1 MIFSLKKLPGI
12 ICIHQHVI
20 FLIQLYCS
28 EFLRNA
34 LGVEKEKFIN
44 LTVKLNKMKQRFLIA
59 AIMCSTQLFAQSLRG
74 KVFDAN
80 NNSPLYGASVSY
92 EGQGVAT
99 NKDGIFSIDCGKPA
113 TLTISY
119 IGYET
124 YRVAVKN
131 CVDFL
136 NIALIPTDKNLDEV
150 DITATSNLN
159 KSLLYQPSSITKL
172 GTPELK
178 RGLGLYLDDAI
189 NENIP
194 GVTLQR
200 RSVSG
205 GQQFNIRGYG
215 GGSGGTGRISSNFD
229 GQGYKVY
236 LNGIPI
242 TDAEGITVLDDIDF
256 GSVGDV
262 EVTKGPSGT
271 LYGLA
276 IAGVVNLK
284 TIKAGKGKTSI
295 GQDVLIGS
303 YGLQRYTTHF
313 EVGGTNSSLL
323 VNYGHQQTDGYLIH
337 NASHKDFVNVASEFK
352 INDKQSISTYFG
364 YSNSYDQRAGELTLT
379 QYANKDY
386 SGNPDYIIRNG
397 HSEIISI
404 RAGLSH
410 TYNFNSHIS
419 NTTTVY
425 GSGLTNNSSSAAGWT
440 DKDPVNYGLRST
452 FDTKSSMK
460 EGFSLSGITG
470 IETQHQNAQT
480 IGYTMVKNPVDTTGY
495 YIIGAPRSNQYTL
508 TGTTS
513 LFTEWSLAIPHD
525 ISFTAGI
532 GISNMNIQL
541 NDRFYVANSTKPTKY
556 FKNYN
561 GLFSPHFAVNKVFSK
576 ELSLYAS
583 YSKAYKA
590 PTSSYFFIPS
600 TGAVN
605 TDLKPETGNQ
615 FEVGTKGALLNNK
628 LSYQLAIFDATFSNK
643 FAAMNVLNQAGT
655 ATLYTYVVNG
665 GKQSDKGIEF
675 LAKYTAYE
683 SANSFFQSIRPF
695 ANFTYSDFKY
705 VDYIFHTKSKAGLD
719 SAINYDGKKVAGVG
733 PFNANI
739 GVDLSLKYGL
749 YTNVIYSHKDAF
761 PITSDGLNNTSSY
774 SLLNAKIGFQRSL
787 SPHFD
792 LNVYFGID
800 NIGGTQYPIF
810 VFINQL
816 PDAYLPGPLNA
827 TYYGGLNLKYNF

>member
-1 MIFSLKKLPGI
+1 
-12 ICIHQHVI
+12 
-20 FLIQLYCS
+20 
-28 EFLRNA
+28 
-34 LGVEKEKFIN
+34 
-44 LTVKLNKMKQRFLIA
+44 MKHLLLLCA
-59 AIMCSTQLFAQSLRG
+59 WMCSTPLFSQTLKG
-74 KVFDAN
+74 KVFDSYN
-80 NNSPLYGASVSY
+80 HEPLYGASISL
-92 EGQGVAT
+92 GGLSTAT
-99 NKDGIFSIDCGKPA
+99 DNNGAFSIGCSKSS
-113 TLTISY
+113 TLTVSFV
-119 IGYET
+119 GYKT
-124 YRVAVKN
+124 FTHVIKN
-131 CVDFL
+131 CDAFL
-136 NIALIPTDKNLDEV
+136 NIALIPVNKNLDEV

-189 NENIP
+189 NANVP

-256 GSVGDV
+256 GSVGDL

-276 IAGVVNLK
+276 IAGVVNIK
-284 TIKAGKGKTSI
+284 TIKPAIGKVSI

-313 EVGGTNSSLL
+313 EMGTSNSSLL
-323 VNYGHQQTDGYLIH
+323 INYGQQETDGYLIH
-337 NASHKDFVNVASEFK
+337 NASHKDFVNLAADFK
-352 INDKQSISTYFG
+352 INEKESVNTYFG
-364 YSNSYDQRAGELTLT
+364 YSKSYDQRAGELTLT

-397 HSEIISI
+397 HSEVTSF

-410 TYNFNSHIS
+410 MYNFNDRIS

-425 GSGLTNNSSSAAGWT
+425 GSGATTNASSAAGWT
-440 DKDPVNYGLRST
+440 DKDPINFGLRST
-452 FDTKSSMK
+452 FDTKFSLK
-460 EGFSLSGITG
+460 KGVSLSGITG

-480 IGYTMVKNPVDTTGY
+480 IGYGMVKNAADTSGY
-495 YIIGAPRSNQYTL
+495 YIIGAQRSNQYTL

-513 LFTEWSLAIPHD
+513 LFTEWSLTLPHD
-525 ISFTAGI
+525 ISFTAGV
-532 GISNMNIQL
+532 GLSNMNIQL
-541 NDRFYVANSTKPTKY
+541 NDRMYVANSTKPTQY
-556 FKNYN
+556 SKNYN
-561 GLFSPHFAVNKVFSK
+561 GLYSPHFAINKVISK
-576 ELSLYAS
+576 EFSVYGS

-590 PTSSYFFIPS
+590 PTSSYFYIPS

-615 FEVGTKGALLNNK
+615 FEVGTKGAVLNNK
-628 LSYQLAIFDATFSNK
+628 LSYQLALFDAIYSNK
-643 FAAMNVLNQAGT
+643 FTAMNVLNQAGT

-665 GKQSDKGIEF
+665 GKQDDKGIE
-675 LAKYTAYE
+675 LLVKCTAYE
-683 SANSFFQSIRPF
+683 SADDFFQSVRPF
-695 ANFTYSDFKY
+695 ANCTYSDFKY
-705 VDYIFHTKSKAGLD
+705 VDYVFHTKSKAGLD

-733 PFNANI
+733 PFNANV
-739 GVDLSLKYGL
+739 GLDLSLKYGL
-749 YTNVIYSHKDAF
+749 YANVTYSYKDAF
-761 PITSDGLNNTSSY
+761 PITSDGLNITSSY
-774 SLLNAKIGFQRSL
+774 SLLNAKVGFQHSL
-787 SPHFD
+787 SNHFD

-800 NIGGTQYPIF
+800 NITQTQYPIF
-810 VFINQL
+810 VFVNQL
-816 PDAYLPGPLNA
+816 PDAYLPAALNA
-827 TYYGGLNLKYNF
+827 NYYGELNLKYNF

>member
-1 MIFSLKKLPGI
+1 
-12 ICIHQHVI
+12 
-20 FLIQLYCS
+20 
-28 EFLRNA
+28 
-34 LGVEKEKFIN
+34 
-44 LTVKLNKMKQRFLIA
+44 MKQLFLIA
-59 AIMCSTQLFAQSLRG
+59 AILCSTQLFAQTLKG

-80 NNSPLYGASVSY
+80 NNSPLYGATVSFA
-92 EGQGVAT
+92 GKGT
-99 NKDGIFSIDCGKPA
+99 TTDKDGTFSIECGKTA
-113 TLTISY
+113 TLTVSY

-124 YRVAVKN
+124 YRQVVKS
-131 CVDFL
+131 CDDYL
-136 NIALIPTDKNLDEV
+136 NIALIPSNENLDEV

-189 NENIP
+189 NGNIP

-215 GGSGGTGRISSNFD
+215 GGSGGTGRVSSNFD

-236 LNGIPI
+236 LNGIPV
-242 TDAEGITVLDDIDF
+242 TDAEGITLLDDIDF

-276 IAGVVNLK
+276 VAGVVNLK
-284 TIKAGKGKTSI
+284 TIKPEKGTTSI

-313 EVGGTNSSLL
+313 ETASANSSLL
-323 VNYGHQQTDGYLIH
+323 VNYGHQQSDGYLIH
-337 NASHKDFVNVASEFK
+337 NASHKDFVNIAGDFK
-352 INDKQSISTYFG
+352 INNKESLSTYFDF
-364 YSNSYDQRAGELTLT
+364 SKSYDQRSGELTLT

-386 SGNPDYIIRNG
+386 SGNPDYIIRNA
-397 HSEIISI
+397 HSEIVSF

-419 NTTTVY
+419 NTTTVF
-425 GSGLTNNSSSAAGWT
+425 GTGQTNNSSSAAGWT
-440 DKDPVNYGLRST
+440 DKDPINYGLRSV
-452 FDTKSSMK
+452 FDTKFSLK

-470 IETQHQNAQT
+470 VETQHQYAQT
-480 IGYTMVKNPVDTTGY
+480 IGYGMGINPADSTGY
-495 YIIGAPRSNQYTL
+495 YIITAAKSNQYTQ

-532 GISNMNIQL
+532 GLTNMNIQL
-541 NDRFYVANSTKPTKY
+541 NNRFYVANSTLPTTY

-576 ELSLYAS
+576 EFSLYAS

-590 PTSSYFFIPS
+590 PTSSYFYIPS

-605 TDLKPETGNQ
+605 TDLKPEIGNQ

-628 LSYQLAIFDATFSNK
+628 LSYQLAFFDAKFSNK
-643 FAAMNVLNQAGT
+643 FTAVNVLNQAGT

-665 GKQSDKGIEF
+665 GKQDDKGIEF

-683 SANSFFQSIRPF
+683 SATGFFQSVRPF
-695 ANFTYSDFKY
+695 VNFTYSDFKY
-705 VDYIFHTKSKAGLD
+705 VDYVFHTKSKAGLD
-719 SAINYDGKKVAGVG
+719 SAIDYDGKKVAGVG

-739 GVDLSLKYGL
+739 GIDLAFKYGF
-749 YTNVIYSHKDAF
+749 YANAIYSHKDAF
-761 PITSDGLNNTSSY
+761 SITSDGLNNTTSY
-774 SLLNAKIGFQRSL
+774 SLLNAKIGYQHSL
-787 SPHFD
+787 STHFD
-792 LNVYFGID
+792 LNLYFGID
-800 NIGGTQYPIF
+800 NITNTQYPIF
-810 VFINQL
+810 VFVNQL
-816 PDAYLPGPLNA
+816 PDAYLPGPLKA
-827 TYYGGLNLKYNF
+827 TYYGGVNLKYNF